1 MNEKT
6 QYNILILNNIKYG
19 IPMSKTLE
27 YSEYPKFISQIPR
40 SKEWVVGMIKVKN
53 QLVPMVN
60 LAKRLNIENSTKNED
75 KVALTVQ
82 SSNGTKCCLIFD
94 QNDNQ
99 IEINKDEIKAPTG
112 SKLSLSDDFIEGYT
126 YINEETS
133 KDMLIL
139 LDIDKLID
147 QKHYVF

>member
-1 MNEKT
+1 MNEKI

-27 YSEYPKFISQIPR
+27 YSEYPKLISKIPR
-40 SKEWVVGMIKVKN
+40 SKEWVTGMIKVKN
-53 QLVPMVN
+53 QLVPMVD
-60 LAKRLNIENSTKNED
+60 LAKRLNIENNGRDEE
-75 KVALTVQ
+75 KVTLTVQ

-99 IEINKDEIKAPTG
+99 IEINKDEIRNPTS
-112 SKLSLSDDFIEGYT
+112 SKTSLSDDFIEGYT
-126 YINEETS
+126 YINEKTS

-147 QKHYVF
+147 QKHYI